1 MRLALLTA
9 VVLVLAVPVGWAASI
24 PAGSLSV
31 EDARGTVVLKGKG
44 IVIGRLERGEV
55 EIVDLSRLT
64 SGARASTASRA
75 DARCG
80 RAARTSTS
88 TFPAAATRSRCAAR
102 DSRSRPAARASRRST
117 ADPDAA
123 GSTGTY
129 AVGDDVPV
137 PLPVSPGRVELR
149 VVGGHGPGGRR
160 EGGNAVTSQPQSVL
174 VVEDEQSIASFVS
187 LYLKNAGYGVRAVGT
202 GAGALN
208 AVAAEMP
215 SLIVLDLNLP
225 DMDGIEICRRIRK
238 NSDVPIIMLTARDED
253 VDKIIGLEVGADDYL
268 TKPFNPRELVA
279 RVKSVLRRATSDR
292 RIDEGDEIR
301 HGDLLI
307 NSGRREVLVGDDEI
321 QLAPKE
327 FDLLW
332 ELLDH
337 RGIVLTRD
345 QLLERVWGYTFAGD
359 TRTVDVHVRQIRRK
373 LGDASP
379 IVTVWGVGY
388 KVASERTAAPTA

>member
-1 MRLALLTA
+1 MRFALVLLCLLA
-9 VVLVLAVPVGWAASI
+9 LAVPAGWAATR
-24 PAGSLSV
+24 PAGSLSI
-31 EDARGTVVLKGKG
+31 EDGRGTIVLQGKG
-44 IVIGRLERGEV
+44 IVIGRLERGDV
-55 EIVDLSRLT
+55 RIVDLTPLDQWSPRVNGVPRGRT
-64 SGARASTASRA
+64 VWTRGKDINFYVPGGRYKITVHGDGVSISARGQGLAGLDG
-75 DARCG
+75 DA
-80 RAARTSTS
+80 
-88 TFPAAATRSRCAAR
+88 
-102 DSRSRPAARASRRST
+102 
-117 ADPDAA
+117 DAA
-123 GSTGTY
+123 GSTGTF
-129 AVGDDVPV
+129 AVGDSAAGGTSAQPRVRPV
-137 PLPVSPGRVELR
+137 RASRDRDAGD
-149 VVGGHGPGGRR
+149 
-160 EGGNAVTSQPQSVL
+160 EGGQAVSSPATVL

-202 GAGALN
+202 GSGALN

-225 DMDGIEICRRIRK
+225 DMDGIEICRRVRK

-388 KVASERTAAPTA
+388 KVASERTPASAA

>member
-1 MRLALLTA
+1 M
-9 VVLVLAVPVGWAASI
+9 GGAAS
-24 PAGSLSV
+24 PAGSLSI
-31 EDARGTVVLKGKG
+31 EDGRGTVTLKGKG

-55 EIVDLSRLT
+55 QIVDLSPLDQWSPRVNGVPRGKTVWLRGKDVNFYIPGGRYRIT
-64 SGARASTASRA
+64 VSGAGLL
-75 DARCG
+75 DLGARPG
-80 RAARTSTS
+80 RRDIDGTPDLTG
-88 TFPAAATRSRCAAR
+88 AT
-102 DSRSRPAARASRRST
+102 
-117 ADPDAA
+117 
-123 GSTGTY
+123 GMY
-129 AVGDDVPV
+129 AVGDTDLT
-137 PLPVSPGRVELR
+137 PLPEDPTTIQYGAPAGDEAD
-149 VVGGHGPGGRR
+149 H
-160 EGGNAVTSQPQSVL
+160 EGGAVSGPQSVL

-187 LYLKNAGYGVRAVGT
+187 LYLKNAGYAVRAVGT
-202 GAGALN
+202 GSGALN

-238 NSDVPIIMLTARDED
+238 SSDVPILMLTARDED

-292 RIDEGDEIR
+292 RIDEGNELR

-307 NSGRREVLVGDDEI
+307 HSGRREVLVGDQEI

-388 KVASERTAAPTA
+388 KVASDRAPAPAA

>member
-1 MRLALLTA
+1 MRLALLC
-9 VVLVLAVPVGWAASI
+9 VLVFVLAVPAGWGAAR

-31 EDARGTVVLKGKG
+31 ENGRGSVVVTGKG
-44 IVIGRLERGEV
+44 IVIGRLDQGEV
-55 EIVDLSRLT
+55 KIVDLSPLDQWSPRVNGVPRGRTVWLRGKDVNFYVPGGRYKITVRGEGFSISARGQGTVALT
-64 SGARASTASRA
+64 GSPDTTGA
-75 DARCG
+75 
-80 RAARTSTS
+80 
-88 TFPAAATRSRCAAR
+88 
-102 DSRSRPAARASRRST
+102 
-117 ADPDAA
+117 
-123 GSTGTY
+123 TGTY
-129 AVGDDVPV
+129 AVGDAVPAPIPSATQNV
-137 PLPVSPGRVELR
+137 AFGAPLTSDAVATEE
-149 VVGGHGPGGRR
+149 GGRSM
-160 EGGNAVTSQPQSVL
+160 SQAQTVL

-202 GAGALN
+202 GSGALN

-215 SLIVLDLNLP
+215 SLVILDLNLP

-388 KVASERTAAPTA
+388 KVATERTTAPAA